1 MRLRDIKY
9 FVESIQDLKKPTI
22 NRHKKNIKFLDLH
35 FNINEKPAINIERIK
50 REESR
55 IPTLMS
61 IFKTLLKYV
70 KSLNQDAR
78 AYNIYYNQLQEEYNK
93 SKKKGK

>member
-1 MRLRDIKY
+1 
-9 FVESIQDLKKPTI
+9 
-22 NRHKKNIKFLDLH
+22 
-35 FNINEKPAINIERIK
+35 
-50 REESR
+50 
-55 IPTLMS
+55 MS

-78 AYNIYYNQLQEEYNK
+78 EYNIYYKQLQEEYNK

>member
-9 FVESIQDLKKPTI
+9 FVESIQDLKKTTI
-22 NRHKKNIKFLDLH
+22 NRHKKYIKFLELH
-35 FNINEKPAINIERIK
+35 FNINEKPTTNIERLK

-78 AYNIYYNQLQEEYNK
+78 EYNIYYKQLQEEYNK